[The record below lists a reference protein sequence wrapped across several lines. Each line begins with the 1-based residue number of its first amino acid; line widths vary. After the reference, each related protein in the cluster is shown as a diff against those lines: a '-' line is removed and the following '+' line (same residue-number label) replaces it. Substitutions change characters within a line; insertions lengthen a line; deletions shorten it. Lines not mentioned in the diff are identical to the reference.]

1 MRVGDFWPDV
11 FFLGGG
17 NCWREGDR
25 KFVRDLRL
33 YCWEGCKVR

>member
-1 MRVGDFWPDV
+1 M

-17 NCWREGDR
+17 GDLGRERGGDCWREGDR
-25 KFVRDLRL
+25 KFLRDLIL